1 LTASSKRARDVRISR
16 SRRSARIPR
25 FVLLITGIVSLAG
38 ILYGYNFSVVAGTVL
53 FIRSDFDLGPVAD
66 ELFVSVA
73 LVGAM
78 LGAAAGRVLVDRF
91 GRRATLMLSGLITVA
106 GALCTALAQGEAWLF
121 IGRFVVGAAFGAASF
136 TGPSICPKPRR
147 ATAAGS
153 WSRSSPWD

>member
-1 LTASSKRARDVRISR
+1 MLGPAAAGDQRG
-16 SRRSARIPR
+16 IPR

-106 GALCTALAQGEAWLF
+106 GALCTALARARRGCSSGGSWSARPS
-121 IGRFVVGAAFGAASF
+121 GRPPLPAA
-136 TGPSICPKPRR
+136 SICPKPRR

>member
-1 LTASSKRARDVRISR
+1 MLGPAAAGDQRG
-16 SRRSARIPR
+16 IPR

-53 FIRSDFDLGPVAD
+53 FIRSDFDLGPIAD

-78 LGAAAGRVLVDRF
+78 LGAAAGGVLVDRF

-121 IGRFVVGAAFGAASF
+121 IGRFVVGAAFRGGLPLPA
-136 TGPSICPKPRR
+136 PSICPKRRR

-153 WSRSSPWD
+153 WSRSSRWD